1 MSAGKGKGEDDGML
15 KTIAQ
20 SLAFGLVGLIG
31 LPILTGILALS
42 LGYLFD
48 PRCGTPGDSG
58 GCEMGAATAAVA
70 MALPGFAI
78 GVGIALFGAW
88 RRRKA

>member
-1 MSAGKGKGEDDGML
+1 ML
-15 KTIAQ
+15 KTIAK
-20 SLAFGLVGLIG
+20 SLAFGLIGLIG
-31 LPILTGILALS
+31 LPILTGLLALS

-58 GCEMGAATAAVA
+58 GCEMGAATAAGA

-88 RRRKA
+88 RRSRSRGAQ

>member
-1 MSAGKGKGEDDGML
+1 ML
-15 KTIAQ
+15 KTVAK

-78 GVGIALFGAW
+78 GVGIALFTSW

>member
-1 MSAGKGKGEDDGML
+1 ML
-15 KTIAQ
+15 KTIAK

-42 LGYLFD
+42 LGYIFD

-70 MALPGFAI
+70 MALPGLLI
-78 GVGIALFGAW
+78 GVGIALFTSW
-88 RRRKA
+88 RRRKV